1 MRSIITNLYDD
12 PAMNAIISNLYD
24 ENIKKPKIDEKKTTH
39 EKYKNI
45 EGGAM
50 VRVIVVVVVMVSE

>member
-1 MRSIITNLYDD
+1 
-12 PAMNAIISNLYD
+12 MNAIISNLYD
-24 ENIKKPKIDEKKTTH
+24 ENTKKPKIYEKKTPH